1 MQLPDILF
9 AGGLVLAAT
18 SSIIFVISSME
29 TIRAGNRHTLAVILQ
44 VVGLIAILL
53 AWMIVR
59 GFQPGP

>member
-59 GFQPGP
+59 GFQPNP